1 MQFTITEA
9 KDPQWVDSNHNR
21 IDLQVNFAELEEE
34 WLPYT
39 ADPLDVCAHS
49 RTLYANAVA
58 GDYGQVSNEYVLTED
73 DMWTPVTKTN
83 TKISSEALV
92 QILLEKGVI
101 TDEEVDE
108 ILVDEEF
115 AVGFTKPTKDGTN
128 PVYHSPLSGSGS

>member
-1 MQFTITEA
+1 MHFTITAA
-9 KDPQWVDSNHNR
+9 KDPVWVDSNHNR

-39 ADPLDVCAHS
+39 ADPLDVCEHS
-49 RTLYANAVA
+49 RTLYAKAVA

-73 DMWTPVTKTN
+73 DMWTPVTATN

-108 ILVDEEF
+108 ILVDEEY
-115 AVGFTKPTKDGTN
+115 AVGFRRPTKDGSN

>member
-1 MQFTITEA
+1 MEFTITA
-9 KDPQWVDSNHNR
+9 ARNPQWVDSNHNR
-21 IDLQVNFAELEEE
+21 IDLEVNFAELEEE

-39 ADPLDVCAHS
+39 SDPNDVCEHS
-49 RTLYANAVA
+49 RTLYSKAVA
-58 GDYGQVSNEYVLTED
+58 GDYGQVSEEYVITED

-83 TKISSEALV
+83 TRISAEALV

-108 ILVDEEF
+108 ILVDEEY
-115 AVGFTKPTKDGTN
+115 AVGFRRPTKDGSN

>member
-1 MQFTITEA
+1 MEFTITA
-9 KDPQWVDSNHNR
+9 ARNPQWVDSNHNR
-21 IDLQVNFAELEEE
+21 IDLEVNFAELEEE

-39 ADPLDVCAHS
+39 ADPLDVCEHS

-58 GDYGQVSNEYVLTED
+58 GDYGQVSNEYVLTDD
-73 DMWTPVTKTN
+73 DMWTPVTATN

-108 ILVDEEF
+108 ILVDEEY
-115 AVGFTKPTKDGTN
+115 AVGFRRPTKDGSN

>member
-1 MQFTITEA
+1 MHYTITEA
-9 KDPQWVDSNHNR
+9 RNPQWVDSNHNR
-21 IDLQVNFAELEEE
+21 IDLEVNFAELEEE

-39 ADPLDVCAHS
+39 ADPLDVCEHS

-73 DMWTPVTKTN
+73 DMWTPVTATN

-108 ILVDEEF
+108 ILVDEEY
-115 AVGFTKPTKDGTN
+115 AVGFRRPTKDGSN

>member
-1 MQFTITEA
+1 MEFTITA
-9 KDPQWVDSNHNR
+9 ARNPQWVDSNHNR
-21 IDLQVNFAELEEE
+21 IDLEVNFAELEEE

-73 DMWTPVTKTN
+73 DMWTPVTATN

-108 ILVDEEF
+108 ILVDEEY
-115 AVGFTKPTKDGTN
+115 AVGFRRPTKDGSN

>member
-1 MQFTITEA
+1 MEFTITA
-9 KDPQWVDSNHNR
+9 AGNPQWVDSNHNR
-21 IDLQVNFAELEEE
+21 IDLEVNFAELEEE

-39 ADPLDVCAHS
+39 ADPLDVCEHS

-73 DMWTPVTKTN
+73 DMWTPVTATN

-108 ILVDEEF
+108 ILVDEEY
-115 AVGFTKPTKDGTN
+115 AVGFRRPTKDGSN

>member
-1 MQFTITEA
+1 MEFTITA
-9 KDPQWVDSNHNR
+9 ARNPQWVDSNHNR
-21 IDLQVNFAELEEE
+21 IDLEVNFAELEEE

-39 ADPLDVCAHS
+39 ADPLDVCEHS
-49 RTLYANAVA
+49 RTLYAKAVA

-73 DMWTPVTKTN
+73 DMWTPVTATN

-108 ILVDEEF
+108 ILVDEEY
-115 AVGFTKPTKDGTN
+115 AVGFRRPTKDGSN